1 MGSQRRKGRCIENWN
16 KRLSPQRAL
25 RTQRGLFLKQ
35 KATTTKG
42 NKRGQAFLIVVIGEN
57 ILTQR
62 RKGANVKNRRRED
75 GEGDPVNR
83 GQERQEK
90 GLSIEIL
97 GPFPIPEQFCEFLIR
112 HNINTFVGFPHPF
125 FKTNDDQRF
134 YLREIF
140 FKIDKSTDIP
150 GGDF

>member
-1 MGSQRRKGRCIENWN
+1 MLKTGDRR
-16 KRLSPQRAL
+16 
-25 RTQRGLFLKQ
+25 
-35 KATTTKG
+35 
-42 NKRGQAFLIVVIGEN
+42 
-57 ILTQR
+57 
-62 RKGANVKNRRRED
+62 
-75 GEGDPVNR
+75 
-83 GQERQEK
+83 QERQEK

-97 GPFPIPEQFCEFLIR
+97 GPFPIPEKFCEFLIR
-112 HNINTFVGFPHPF
+112 HNINTFVGLSHPF

>member
-1 MGSQRRKGRCIENWN
+1 M
-16 KRLSPQRAL
+16 
-25 RTQRGLFLKQ
+25 LK
-35 KATTTKG
+35 TG
-42 NKRGQAFLIVVIGEN
+42 
-57 ILTQR
+57 
-62 RKGANVKNRRRED
+62 D
-75 GEGDPVNR
+75 G

-90 GLSIEIL
+90 GLSIEVL

-112 HNINTFVGFPHPF
+112 HNINTFVGLSHPF

-140 FKIDKSTDIP
+140 CKIDKSMDIP